1 MCCNVATFSQ
11 IRTEGVYS
19 GWKSI
24 GESTAPTK
32 DSVIRG
38 RERHGAVGKTWRA
51 VSPPSAL
58 SAYCVPGTI
67 IGTSVR

>member
-1 MCCNVATFSQ
+1 M
-11 IRTEGVYS
+11 YS

-24 GESTAPTK
+24 GESTVPTK

-38 RERHGAVGKTWRA
+38 RERHGAVGKTWLMPLCCA